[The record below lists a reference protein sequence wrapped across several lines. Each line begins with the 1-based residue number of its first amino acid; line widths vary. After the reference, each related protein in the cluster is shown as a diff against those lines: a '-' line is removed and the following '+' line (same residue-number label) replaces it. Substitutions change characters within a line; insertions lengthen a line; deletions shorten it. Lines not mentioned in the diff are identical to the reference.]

1 MGSYNSVGHIRNNNC
16 RSSRI
21 LTWVRRGWVGL
32 ALPGLFV
39 SGLGA
44 VEEARIRADVFVTTT
59 NGVTIEPVKDWP
71 RLPSEINL
79 SKVSGVGGDSRGF
92 VYVANRGDH
101 PLLRLNPDGTLN
113 REIGVEVFRKSRA
126 FNLTGGEPVAMEEL
140 FWLHG
145 LFVDQWDNVWVTDVG
160 RHLVY
165 KFDPD
170 GILLMTLGVSDES
183 GTDDRHFWQPT
194 HVAVDAEGNDYVT
207 DGYGNSRV
215 VKFNADGDYLK
226 AWGVRGG
233 EPGEFYTPH
242 CIALSAAGILYV
254 TDRENDCIQLFGL
267 EGNSMGVWPGL
278 HSVDGLFFD
287 RKENLYGAAG
297 LDQCLIRLDADGWVT
312 NVWRGEFTYIHGV
325 WVDRHGAI
333 YLAET
338 RIPRVWKYRLKDPVK
353 SL

>member
-1 MGSYNSVGHIRNNNC
+1 MGSYNSVDHIRNNNC

-21 LTWVRRGWVGL
+21 RTWVRRGWVGL

-79 SKVSGVGGDSRGF
+79 IKVSGVGGDSRGF

-126 FNLTGGEPVAMEEL
+126 FNLTGDEPVAMEEL

-145 LFVDQWDNVWVTDVG
+145 LYVDRWDHVWVTDVG

-165 KFDPD
+165 RFDPE
-170 GILLMTLGVSDES
+170 GELVMTLGIADEA

-194 HVAVDAEGNDYVT
+194 HVVVDADRNIYVT

-215 VKFNADGDYLK
+215 MKFNAKGDYLK
-226 AWGVRGG
+226 SWGVRGG
-233 EPGEFYTPH
+233 AAGEFYTPH
-242 CIALSAAGILYV
+242 CIALSDAGILYV
-254 TDRENDCIQLFGL
+254 TDRENDRIQMFDL
-267 EGNSMGVWPGL
+267 EGNSLGVWPGL
-278 HSVDGLFFD
+278 HSVDGLCLDQDGHLF
-287 RKENLYGAAG
+287 GAAG
-297 LDQCLIRLDADGWVT
+297 LDNCLIRMDLEGRVI
-312 NVWRGEFTYIHGV
+312 NVWRGDVTYIHGV
-325 WVDRHGAI
+325 WVDPHGAI

-338 RIPRVWKYRLKDPVK
+338 RIPRVWKYRIKGSEK
-353 SL
+353 SK

>member
-1 MGSYNSVGHIRNNNC
+1 MGSYNSVDHIRNNNC

-21 LTWVRRGWVGL
+21 RTWVRRGWVGL

-79 SKVSGVGGDSRGF
+79 IKVSGVGGDSRGF

-126 FNLTGGEPVAMEEL
+126 FNLTGDEPVAMEEL

-145 LFVDQWDNVWVTDVG
+145 LYVDRWDHVWVTYVG
-160 RHLVY
+160 RHFVY
-165 KFDPD
+165 RFDPECE
-170 GILLMTLGVSDES
+170 LVMTLGIADEA

-194 HVAVDAEGNDYVT
+194 NVVVDADRNIYVT

-215 VKFNADGDYLK
+215 MKFNAKGDYLK
-226 AWGVRGG
+226 SWGVRGG
-233 EPGEFYTPH
+233 AAGEFYTPH
-242 CIALSAAGILYV
+242 CIALSDAGILYV
-254 TDRENDCIQLFGL
+254 TDRENDRIQMFDL
-267 EGNSMGVWPGL
+267 EGNSLGVWPGL
-278 HSVDGLFFD
+278 HSVDGLCLDQDGHLF
-287 RKENLYGAAG
+287 GAAG
-297 LDQCLIRLDADGWVT
+297 LDNCLIRMDLEGRVI

-325 WVDRHGAI
+325 WVDTHGAI

-338 RIPRVWKYRLKDPVK
+338 RIPRVWKYRIKGSEK
-353 SL
+353 SK